1 VKRLAQSFVQMSLWK
16 RGVLAFVLV
25 LCAAIALAPSAG
37 PSKRIPNGVRI
48 SGVNVS
54 GLDAGQAR
62 QVISAR
68 YGTPL
73 RFRFDQREWSV
84 PPGRLGMNAD
94 VEGAVSHA
102 LEAKSGDD
110 IGVRVDVNRDK
121 VKAYVS
127 QLDDRFGVDPANA
140 VVTGLDSSGRPIIAD
155 SKWGR
160 EVRRQTMVRGI
171 VRTLRTRIRPALPL
185 VTKTLKPSVSK
196 SGFGPVIVINRGAN
210 SLQLFNGETPVR
222 SFRVATGRS
231 QYPTPTGSFRIVDMQ
246 TNPWWRP
253 PDSDWAKGLKP
264 IPPGPGNPLGTR
276 WMGLSAPGVGI
287 HGTPDAASIGYSA
300 SHGCIR
306 MLIPDATWLFDHVSI
321 GTPVLIVG

>member
-48 SGVNVS
+48 AGVNVS
-54 GLDAGQAR
+54 GLDRGQA
-62 QVISAR
+62 QQQISAR
-68 YGTPL
+68 FEAPL
-73 RFRFDQREWSV
+73 RFRFDQREWTASTK
-84 PPGRLGMNAD
+84 RLGMNAD
-94 VEGAVSHA
+94 VEGAVSQA
-102 LEAKSGDD
+102 QQAKSGDD

-121 VKAYVS
+121 ARAYVVS
-127 QLDDRFGVDPANA
+127 LDEQFGIDPENA
-140 VVTGLDSSGRPIIAD
+140 VVTGLVNGRPQIAD
-155 SKWGR
+155 SNWGR
-160 EVRRQTMVRGI
+160 EVRRQTMVRAI

-185 VTKTLKPSVSK
+185 VMKTLKPSVSK
-196 SGFGPVIVINRGAN
+196 TGFGPVIVIRRGAN

-321 GTPVLIVG
+321 GTPVLIVD

>member
-16 RGVLAFVLV
+16 RGALAFVLV
-25 LCAAIALAPSAG
+25 LCAAIALAPSTG

-54 GLDAGQAR
+54 NLDAGQAR

-68 YGTPL
+68 YGVPL
-73 RFRFDQREWSV
+73 RFRFDQREWTAS
-84 PPGRLGMNAD
+84 PKRLGMDAD
-94 VEGAVSHA
+94 IDGATSRA
-102 LEAKSGDD
+102 LKAEKGDD
-110 IGVRVDVNRDK
+110 IGVSVDVNRDE
-121 VKAYVS
+121 VRSYVS
-127 QLDDRFGVDPANA
+127 KLDDQFGIDPANA
-140 VVTGLDSSGRPIIAD
+140 VVTGLVDGRPQIAD
-155 SKWGR
+155 SRWGR
-160 EVRRQTMVRGI
+160 EVRRQTMVRAI
-171 VRTLRTRIRPALPL
+171 VRTLRTRIRQPVPL
-185 VTKTLKPSVSK
+185 VTRTLKPSVSK
-196 SGFGPVIVINRGAN
+196 TGFGPVIVIHRASN
-210 SLQLFNGETPVR
+210 SLQLFNGETPWR
-222 SFRVATGRS
+222 SFSVATGRS
-231 QYPTPTGSFRIVDMQ
+231 EFPTPTGSFRIVDMQ

-321 GTPVLIVG
+321 GTPVLIVD

>member
-1 VKRLAQSFVQMSLWK
+1 MSLWK
-16 RGVLAFVLV
+16 RAV
-25 LCAAIALAPSAG
+25 LCGLVVLSAAIALAPSAG
-37 PSKRIPNGVRI
+37 PSFRIPNGVRI
-48 SGVNVS
+48 AGVKVS
-54 GLDAGQAR
+54 GLDRGQA
-62 QVISAR
+62 QQQISAR
-68 YGTPL
+68 FGAPV

-84 PPGRLGMNAD
+84 SPGRLGMSAD
-94 VEGAVSHA
+94 VEGAVSQA
-102 LEAKSGDD
+102 RKAKSGDD
-110 IGVRVDVNRDK
+110 IGVRVDVDRDK
-121 VKAYVS
+121 VRAYVVS
-127 QLDDRFGVDPANA
+127 LDERFGVDPENA
-140 VVTGLDSSGRPIIAD
+140 VVTGLVNGRPQIAD

-160 EVRRQTMVRGI
+160 EVRRQTMVRAI

-196 SGFGPVIVINRGAN
+196 TGFGPVIVIHRGSN
-210 SLQLFNGETPVR
+210 SLQLFNGETPWR

-276 WMGLSAPGVGI
+276 WMGLTAPGVGI

-306 MLIPDATWLFDHVSI
+306 MLISDATWLFDHVSI
-321 GTPVLIVG
+321 GTPVLIVD

>member
-1 VKRLAQSFVQMSLWK
+1 MSLWK

-25 LCAAIALAPSAG
+25 LSAAIALAPSAG

-48 SGVNVS
+48 AGVNVS
-54 GLDAGQAR
+54 GLDRGQAR
-62 QVISAR
+62 QQISAR
-68 YGTPL
+68 FEAPL
-73 RFRFDQREWSV
+73 RFRFDQREWTASTK
-84 PPGRLGMNAD
+84 RLGMNAD
-94 VEGAVSHA
+94 VEGAVSQA
-102 LEAKSGDD
+102 QEAKSGDD
-110 IGVRVDVNRDK
+110 VGVRVDVNRDK
-121 VKAYVS
+121 ARAYVVS
-127 QLDDRFGVDPANA
+127 LDEQFGIDPENA
-140 VVTGLDSSGRPIIAD
+140 VVTGLVNGRPQIAD

-160 EVRRQTMVRGI
+160 EVRRQTMVRAI

-185 VTKTLKPSVSK
+185 VMKTLKPSVSK
-196 SGFGPVIVINRGAN
+196 TGFGPVIVIRRGAN

-321 GTPVLIVG
+321 GTPVLIVD

>member
-25 LCAAIALAPSAG
+25 LSAAIALAPSAG

-48 SGVNVS
+48 AGVNVS
-54 GLDAGQAR
+54 GLDRGQAR
-62 QVISAR
+62 QQISAR
-68 YGTPL
+68 FEAPL
-73 RFRFDQREWSV
+73 RFRFDQREWTASTK
-84 PPGRLGMNAD
+84 RLGMNAD
-94 VEGAVSHA
+94 VEGAVSQA
-102 LEAKSGDD
+102 QEAKSGDD
-110 IGVRVDVNRDK
+110 VGVRVDVNRDK
-121 VKAYVS
+121 ARAYVVS
-127 QLDDRFGVDPANA
+127 LDEQFGIDPENA
-140 VVTGLDSSGRPIIAD
+140 VVTGLVNGRPQIAD

-160 EVRRQTMVRGI
+160 EVRRQTMVRAI

-185 VTKTLKPSVSK
+185 VMKTLKPSVSK
-196 SGFGPVIVINRGAN
+196 TGFGPVIVIRRGAN

-321 GTPVLIVG
+321 GTPVLIVD

>member
-1 VKRLAQSFVQMSLWK
+1 VKRIAQAFVQMSLWK
-16 RGVLAFVLV
+16 RAALAFVLV
-25 LCAAIALAPSAG
+25 LCAAIALAPSTG

-48 SGVNVS
+48 TGVNVS
-54 GLDAGQAR
+54 GLDGGQAK

-68 YGTPL
+68 FGAPL
-73 RFRFDQREWSV
+73 RFRFDQREWTAS
-84 PPGRLGMNAD
+84 PRRLGMTAD
-94 VEGAVSHA
+94 VDGAVSRA
-102 LEAKSGDD
+102 QNAQKGDD
-110 IGVRVDVNRDK
+110 IGVSVDVNRDK
-121 VKAYVS
+121 VRSYVS
-127 QLDDRFGVDPANA
+127 KLDDQFGIDPENA
-140 VVTGLDSSGRPIIAD
+140 VVTGLVNGRPQIAD

-160 EVRRQTMVRGI
+160 EVRRQTMVRAI

-196 SGFGPVIVINRGAN
+196 TGFGPVIVINRGAN

>member
-1 VKRLAQSFVQMSLWK
+1 MSLWK
-16 RGVLAFVLV
+16 RVALSTLLV

-48 SGVNVS
+48 AGVNVA
-54 GLDAGQAR
+54 GLDPDRRSSRSPRDSPRRCASSSPRALGGLAGEAR
-62 QVISAR
+62 DER
-68 YGTPL
+68 
-73 RFRFDQREWSV
+73 RDR
-84 PPGRLGMNAD
+84 GRRVAGRA
-94 VEGAVSHA
+94 GR
-102 LEAKSGDD
+102 SGDD
-110 IGVRVDVNRDK
+110 IGVSVDVDRDK
-121 VKAYVS
+121 VRGYVAG
-127 QLDDRFGVDPANA
+127 LDQRFGIPAENA
-140 VVTGLDSSGRPIIAD
+140 VVVGLVDGHPKIAD

-160 EVRRQTMVRGI
+160 TSAARRWSAAI
-171 VRTLRTRIRPALPL
+171 VRTLRTRIRPELP
-185 VTKTLKPSVSK
+185 VVMKTLKPSLSK
-196 SGFGPVIVINRGAN
+196 SGFGPVVVINRGAN
-210 SLQLFNGETPVR
+210 SLELFNGESPVR

-321 GTPVLIVG
+321 GTPVLIVD

>member
-1 VKRLAQSFVQMSLWK
+1 MSLWK
-16 RGVLAFVLV
+16 RAV
-25 LCAAIALAPSAG
+25 LCGLVVLSAAIALAPSAG

-48 SGVNVS
+48 AGVNVS
-54 GLDAGQAR
+54 NLDRGQAE
-62 QVISAR
+62 QQISAR
-68 YGTPL
+68 YEAPV
-73 RFRFDQREWSV
+73 RFRFDQRAWSV
-84 PPGRLGMNAD
+84 STKRLGMNAD
-94 VEGAVSHA
+94 VTGAVSRA
-102 LEAKSGDD
+102 QNAQSGDD
-110 IGVRVDVNRDK
+110 IGVSVDVNRDK
-121 VKAYVS
+121 VRAYVVS
-127 QLDDRFGVDPANA
+127 LDERFGVDPENA
-140 VVTGLDSSGRPIIAD
+140 VVTGLVNGRPQIAD

-160 EVRRQTMVRGI
+160 EVRRQTMVRAI

-196 SGFGPVIVINRGAN
+196 TGFGPVIVIHRGSN
-210 SLQLFNGETPVR
+210 SLQLFNGETPWR

-276 WMGLSAPGVGI
+276 WMGLTAPGVGI

-306 MLIPDATWLFDHVSI
+306 MLISDATWLFDHVSI
-321 GTPVLIVG
+321 GTPVLIVD